1 MKKFILLHL
10 LLISIISSPN
20 QAPDEWQDA
29 EASWLS
35 KQIYL
40 GVNTMDTETG
50 YVFYKQ
56 ETNECGAFAVWKN
69 SQSGECYIVIRGTH
83 TLSDIFADLDVEE
96 YYDQEIQVRVHMGV
110 RRRAQFILENIGY
123 SLNECT
129 QDIIITGHS
138 LGGSIAYYL
147 YLLYVK
153 KYLVDLGLKNMAS
166 RFKAVLFAAPAL
178 TTKSGKEYLANFD
191 NYVHW
196 YKYGKDCIP
205 FIISRVKGSLLFEI
219 MSQLFSFVT
228 FGITKKAYK
237 KVQQVNYGDYH
248 PGQKY
253 LLKDGEKEDYQL
265 EFCGFGA
272 SALNDHMDLSKTVD
286 ILTKIWY
293 KATHFYIKNKTNTI
307 NYLEFLNDEDKSK
320 SQEKIDIDT
329 ANCEDLSGYTA
340 MFNLSNAIFYMKN
353 NTEDGSYVLKKL
365 LDNGKEY
372 EYAMCVDKQFVLKQC
387 NDKCQCHEVIKNDRP
402 KEITRC
408 NSYQVENALNC
419 LVDGKPKEI
428 FVTEYFSVVRQMKID
443 NYYLMDYFCWNQ
455 TYSRGNY
462 MSKLEN
468 NSVKIS
474 TSISFLLFLFLLL
487 L

>member
-1 MKKFILLHL
+1 
-10 LLISIISSPN
+10 
-20 QAPDEWQDA
+20 
-29 EASWLS
+29 
-35 KQIYL
+35 
-40 GVNTMDTETG
+40 
-50 YVFYKQ
+50 
-56 ETNECGAFAVWKN
+56 
-69 SQSGECYIVIRGTH
+69 
-83 TLSDIFADLDVEE
+83 
-96 YYDQEIQVRVHMGV
+96 
-110 RRRAQFILENIGY
+110 
-123 SLNECT
+123 
-129 QDIIITGHS
+129 
-138 LGGSIAYYL
+138 
-147 YLLYVK
+147 
-153 KYLVDLGLKNMAS
+153 
-166 RFKAVLFAAPAL
+166 
-178 TTKSGKEYLANFD
+178 
-191 NYVHW
+191 
-196 YKYGKDCIP
+196 
-205 FIISRVKGSLLFEI
+205 
-219 MSQLFSFVT
+219 
-228 FGITKKAYK
+228 
-237 KVQQVNYGDYH
+237 
-248 PGQKY
+248 
-253 LLKDGEKEDYQL
+253 
-265 EFCGFGA
+265 
-272 SALNDHMDLSKTVD
+272 MDLSKTVD

-353 NTEDGSYVLKKL
+353 NTDDGSYVLKKL

-372 EYAMCVDKQFVLKQC
+372 EYAMCADKQFVLKQC

-474 TSISFLLFLFLLL
+474 ASLSFLLFLFLLL